1 MSNDEE
7 ELVVEAA
14 LTADGAPLAEAAGA
28 GFERAARRSV
38 PVRIARQVRSQAPA
52 ILVAVGVIVVWQL
65 GVSALDLQ
73 NFILPVPTEIAA
85 AFVAQLPV
93 LQKAAAATMY
103 EAIGGLVIGVVA
115 GVLVAFAVSRW
126 ARVREAILPIAIGAS
141 AIPIIAAAPIM
152 SNWFGIL
159 NPFAKMAV
167 VILLTFFPML
177 VNVARG
183 LSQVDESAVEL
194 MRASAASDG
203 QVLRKLRI
211 PNALPYFFTG
221 LKVSATLSLIG
232 AVVAEY
238 FGGSDDVLGRVIIQS
253 SSALRFDITW
263 AAISITAVSGILLYL
278 LVLGVE
284 RLAIPWHASQRL
296 GET

>member
-1 MSNDEE
+1 MNASW
-7 ELVVEAA
+7 
-14 LTADGAPLAEAAGA
+14 
-28 GFERAARRSV
+28 RR
-38 PVRIARQVRSQAPA
+38 RLREFTPA
-52 ILVAVGVIVVWQL
+52 IAVFVGVIAL
-65 GVSALDLQ
+65 LEGVAVSLNLQ
-73 NFILPVPTEIAA
+73 QFILPRPSAVVS
-85 AFVAQLPV
+85 AFFEELPR
-93 LQKAAAATMY
+93 LQRSAGNTLY
-103 EAIGGLVIGVVA
+103 EALGGLVIGVTA
-115 GVLVAFAVSRW
+115 GTLTAFAIARW
-126 ARVREAILPIAIGAS
+126 ARVRDAVLPIAVGAS

-159 NPFAKMAV
+159 NPFAKMAI
-167 VILLTFFPML
+167 VILLTFFPMV

-183 LSQVDESAVEL
+183 LSQVDDSAVEL

-221 LKVSATLSLIG
+221 LKISTTLSLIG

-238 FGGSDDVLGRVIIQS
+238 FGGSDDVLGRVIVQS

-263 AAISITAVSGILLYL
+263 AAISITAVAGILMYL
-278 LVLGVE
+278 VALAVE
-284 RLAIPWHASQRL
+284 RLVIPWHASQRV

>member
-1 MSNDEE
+1 VKATGRLRSQLPALVVFVAVIVLW
-7 ELVVEAA
+7 ELVV
-14 LTADGAPLAEAAGA
+14 AG
-28 GFERAARRSV
+28 
-38 PVRIARQVRSQAPA
+38 
-52 ILVAVGVIVVWQL
+52 LN
-65 GVSALDLQ
+65 LQ
-73 NFILPVPTEIAA
+73 QFILPRPSAIAA
-85 AFVAQLPV
+85 AFVANWDRLQLTAGNT
-93 LQKAAAATMY
+93 LY
-103 EAIGGLVIGVVA
+103 EALGGLAIGATA
-115 GVLVAFAVSRW
+115 GVLTAFAVARW
-126 ARVREAILPIAIGAS
+126 QRVREAVLPIAVGAS

-159 NPFAKMAV
+159 NPFAKMAI
-167 VILLTFFPML
+167 VILLVFFPML

-221 LKVSATLSLIG
+221 LKISTTLSLIG

-238 FGGSDDVLGRVIIQS
+238 FGGSNDVLGRVIVQS
-253 SSALRFDITW
+253 SSQLRFDITW
-263 AAISITAVSGILLYL
+263 AAITVTAFSGIAMYL
-278 LVLGVE
+278 VALALE
-284 RLAIPWHASQRL
+284 RVVIPWHASQRS